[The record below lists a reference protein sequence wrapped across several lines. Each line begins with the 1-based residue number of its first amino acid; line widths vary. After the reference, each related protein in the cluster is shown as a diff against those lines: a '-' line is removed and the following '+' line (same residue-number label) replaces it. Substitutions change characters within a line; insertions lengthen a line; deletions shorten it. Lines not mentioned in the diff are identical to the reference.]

1 MIITLYIEALAW
13 VATINVTVSKYR
25 QDFDLPQDPGRPPSS
40 SVHAHQYPLSS
51 TLAEYAAVHHLVY

>member
-13 VATINVTVSKYR
+13 VAKINVTVSKYR
-25 QDFDLPQDPGRPPSS
+25 QGFELPQDPGRPPSS